1 MDLSI
6 IIVNYNSSHHV
17 INCIDSI
24 MQSNM
29 RISYEIIVVDNDSNA
44 DDFTSIQM
52 KFPDVKCLQ
61 MGYNAG
67 FARANNHGIENSTGE
82 YILLLNADTII
93 KEDAIEKVYHT
104 FSRQDKYI
112 ACGVQLLNEDG
123 SVQHSGA
130 RFVRGGA
137 NTLLP
142 LPYLGSFI
150 RKCAKS
156 LSVKQPNVFEVNN
169 DIEVDWVVGAFLL
182 TSKKAIQKAGMLDN
196 DFFMY
201 AEEIEWCSR
210 LRKWGPLILYNN
222 MAVIHLGGGSSSNY
236 YNIKKYDNSN
246 DLWSKKAQQI
256 IVSQMLRVRRQW
268 GLAWFSFIAIFYIIE
283 IPIFIVGLIVE
294 NIFKMGK
301 ASFSFT
307 QFVGYCKNIIRSLPH
322 FMNIALNK
330 HLFYKIQ

>member
-6 IIVNYNSSHHV
+6 IIVNYNSSNHV
-17 INCIDSI
+17 INCIDLI
-24 MQSNM
+24 VKGNMQASF
-29 RISYEIIVVDNDSNA
+29 EIIVVDNDSSP
-44 DDFTSIQM
+44 DDLTNIQ
-52 KFPDVKCLQ
+52 KRFPQVKYLQ

-67 FARANNHGIENSTGE
+67 FARANNHGIENSNGE

-93 KEDAIEKVYHT
+93 RENAIEKVFYA
-104 FSRQDKYI
+104 FSSQDRYI

-130 RFVRGGA
+130 KFVRGGA
-137 NTLLP
+137 NILLP
-142 LPYLGSFI
+142 LPYFGNFI
-150 RKCAKS
+150 RTCAKI
-156 LSVKQPNVFEVNN
+156 LSISQPNVFEVKK
-169 DIEVDWVVGAFLL
+169 DIEVDWIVGAFLL

-210 LRKWGPLILYNN
+210 LRKLGPLILYNN
-222 MAVIHLGGGSSSNY
+222 MPIVHLGGGSSSNY

-268 GLAWFSFIAIFYIIE
+268 GLAWFTFILLMYIVE
-283 IPIFIVGLIVE
+283 IPIFLVGLIFE
-294 NIFKMGK
+294 SIFKMGN
-301 ASFSFT
+301 AAFSHK
-307 QFVGYCKNIIRSLPH
+307 QFIGYSKNIIRSLPY
-322 FMNIALNK
+322 FLDISLNK
-330 HLFYKIQ
+330 HQFYKVQ